1 MIEVIADSMMM
12 DQCFQGSILP
22 RTISAYTAN
31 LATVLIVEQK
41 ASAAVASIEVIL
53 RNKFKICTQD
63 NA

>member
-1 MIEVIADSMMM
+1 MMM
-12 DQCFQGSILP
+12 DQCFQGSVLP

-41 ASAAVASIEVIL
+41 AGAAVASIEVIL